1 MPIRFEAW
9 QICDWV
15 HPGSSCH
22 GCQSV
27 VEATMRSSTN
37 VSLYR
42 IAHCNLLRSELVCL
56 IQTGPLSD
64 HAIIQSAAVCTK
76 SLARGPVRAIDPRT
90 TLKNCS
96 HCRINLRRFGAYP
109 RTVPRLQFADL
120 GPRERPL
127 GLSLWM
133 WDHLPRRVSF
143 SPPTAFCTALEL
155 ISFAF
160 AFELAVGYLSDN
172 FLVIVR
178 GDVR

>member
-42 IAHCNLLRSELVCL
+42 IAHCNLLRSELVSFKL
-56 IQTGPLSD
+56 AHYPTTPSSNRPR
-64 HAIIQSAAVCTK
+64 SAQNR
-76 SLARGPVRAIDPRT
+76 LLGGPVRAIDPRT

-96 HCRINLRRFGAYP
+96 HCRIKFAALSRSSSDSAELS
-109 RTVPRLQFADL
+109 RLQFADL
-120 GPRERPL
+120 GACERPL

-133 WDHLPRRVSF
+133 WDHLPAECLSVRQRRS
-143 SPPTAFCTALEL
+143 ALCP
-155 ISFAF
+155 
-160 AFELAVGYLSDN
+160 
-172 FLVIVR
+172 
-178 GDVR
+178 